1 MKYTL
6 TICIL
11 VLVGLNSCAQNSD
24 SNSIEQPI
32 ESEIKQDSIQ
42 QLILNLTGETLATR
56 INTPVNYVR
65 LLEYSNSYA
74 SYLRHL
80 TLKPHGSEV
89 MLYDGTYKPN
99 YNVYDAVIDLKIG
112 TRNLHQCA
120 DAVMRLWAEY
130 LWTNKRYDDIH
141 FNFTNGFRIDY
152 SKWMQ
157 G

>member
-42 QLILNLTGETLATR
+42 QLILNLTGENLATR

-65 LLEYSNSYA
+65 LQEDSNSYA

-80 TLKPHGSEV
+80 PLKPHG
-89 MLYDGTYKPN
+89 
-99 YNVYDAVIDLKIG
+99 
-112 TRNLHQCA
+112 
-120 DAVMRLWAEY
+120 
-130 LWTNKRYDDIH
+130 
-141 FNFTNGFRIDY
+141 
-152 SKWMQ
+152 
-157 G
+157 